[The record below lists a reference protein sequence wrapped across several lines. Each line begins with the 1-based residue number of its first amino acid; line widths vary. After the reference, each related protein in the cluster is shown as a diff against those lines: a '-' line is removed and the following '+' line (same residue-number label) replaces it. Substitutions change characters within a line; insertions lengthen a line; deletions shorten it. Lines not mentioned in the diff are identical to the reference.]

1 MNTERFILSDA
12 KGGKIG
18 ELVFREEGDVLIIAR
33 IEVALAYR
41 HRGYAGK
48 LMRQIVGK
56 ARAEGK
62 KLRPDCPYAAYWL
75 GEHPEHDGMVLRE
88 KTGQGE

>member
-1 MNTERFILSDA
+1 MNTQRLIVSDTN
-12 KGGKIG
+12 GSRIG
-18 ELVFREEGDVLIIAR
+18 ELIFYEQDDHITIAR
-33 IEVALAYR
+33 VEVALAYR
-41 HRGYAGK
+41 RQGYAGK

>member
-1 MNTERFILSDA
+1 MNTQRLIVSDE
-12 KGGKIG
+12 KGGRIG
-18 ELVFREEGDVLIIAR
+18 ELNYFENGDVIVIAR

-41 HRGYAGK
+41 RQGYAGK

-62 KLRPDCPYAAYWL
+62 KLVPECAYAAYWL
-75 GEHPEHDGMVLRE
+75 NEHPEHRNLIADA
-88 KTGQGE
+88 